1 MNPMRFNINFSSL
14 TSLRINNNDKLMN
27 GYQILYIRDAFLPIF
42 LMSDNSI
49 TRIGYLKRFKA
60 FFFSDACSSV

>member
-1 MNPMRFNINFSSL
+1 MNLMDYSSL
-14 TSLRINNNDKLMN
+14 TSSRMNNNDKLMN
-27 GYQILYIRDAFLPIF
+27 GRQILYIRDAFSPIF